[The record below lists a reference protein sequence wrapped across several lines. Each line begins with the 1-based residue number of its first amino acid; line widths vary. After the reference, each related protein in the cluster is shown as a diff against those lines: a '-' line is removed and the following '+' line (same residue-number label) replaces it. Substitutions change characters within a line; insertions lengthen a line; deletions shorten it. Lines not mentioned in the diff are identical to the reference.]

1 MASPALSTI
10 SKMSNDELRRMGSEE
25 LIRLLRKSE
34 GDRLQLLAEHNSLM
48 KEVNKKMQVRRSE
61 IR

>member
-10 SKMSNDELRRMGSEE
+10 SKMSNDELRCMGSEE

-48 KEVNKKMQVRRSE
+48 KDVNKKMQVRRSE

>member
-48 KEVNKKMQVRRSE
+48 KDVNKKMQVRRSE

>member
-48 KEVNKKMQVRRSE
+48 KDVNKKMQVRRNK
-61 IR
+61 I

>member
-10 SKMSNDELRRMGSEE
+10 SKMSNDELRHMGSEE

-48 KEVNKKMQVRRSE
+48 KDVNKKMQVRRSE

>member
-1 MASPALSTI
+1 MASPALSSI
-10 SKMSNDELRRMGSEE
+10 SKMSNDELRRLGSEE

-48 KEVNKKMQVRRSE
+48 KDVNKKMQARAF
-61 IR
+61 IA

>member
-48 KEVNKKMQVRRSE
+48 KDVNKKMQVRRNK
-61 IR
+61 IK

>member
-1 MASPALSTI
+1 MASPALSAI
-10 SKMSNDELRRMGSEE
+10 SKMSNDDLRRLGPEE

-48 KEVNKKMQVRRSE
+48 KDVNKKMQVHFD
-61 IR
+61 

>member
-34 GDRLQLLAEHNSLM
+34 GDRLQLLAEHNGLM
-48 KEVNKKMQVRRSE
+48 KDVNKKMQVRRSE